1 MSGTDVRHLNGDR
14 DDNRLEN
21 LTYGTRSENEYDKIA
36 HGRHPQASKSE
47 CRRKHKYQGAN
58 LAVYPSRPNHRVC
71 RSCSSARSHI
81 SRHPD
86 LAGNLQ
92 EISDHYYKEYMNG

>member
-1 MSGTDVRHLNGDR
+1 MSQ
-14 DDNRLEN
+14 E
-21 LTYGTRSENEYDKIA
+21 EW
-36 HGRHPQASKSE
+36 
-47 CRRKHKYQGAN
+47 
-58 LAVYPSRPNHRVC
+58 RPIPGWNY
-71 RSCSSARSHI
+71 SARSHI